1 LALTLAALLTACSSS
16 SQPATGFAYT
26 GPTTLNIRGDLEL
39 RAATTATVR
48 HGERLEILETRRR
61 FVKVRTSAG
70 AVGWT
75 DSAYLLTQAQ
85 MDDLNRLAESAAR
98 LPSLGAATVFDT
110 LNVHTAA
117 SRSAPSFV
125 QLEEGDPIEV
135 IGHRVTPR
143 GSAVMS
149 APKTIHTGATAS
161 EGAIEEAG
169 CKGLA
174 TGAARVS
181 ELHANFIVHDG
192 SAKAADIV
200 ELMGR
205 VQQRV
210 RAHSGVWLQ
219 PEIEWWGD
227 GDPPLPW
234 REPPPEVARD

>member
-1 LALTLAALLTACSSS
+1 MALAATLRLEPRPREAIEARMRELLEHRQATQPTAEPNAGSIFRN
-16 SQPATGFAYT
+16 PEGGFA
-26 GPTTLNIRGDLEL
+26 GKL
-39 RAATTATVR
+39 
-48 HGERLEILETRRR
+48 
-61 FVKVRTSAG
+61 
-70 AVGWT
+70 
-75 DSAYLLTQAQ
+75 
-85 MDDLNRLAESAAR
+85 
-98 LPSLGAATVFDT
+98 
-110 LNVHTAA
+110 
-117 SRSAPSFV
+117 
-125 QLEEGDPIEV
+125 
-135 IGHRVTPR
+135 
-143 GSAVMS
+143 
-149 APKTIHTGATAS
+149 
-161 EGAIEEAG
+161 IEEAG